1 MLGSIARFRRKL
13 YWCAVGSSRPYKVFT
28 RKFDK
33 VMRAGELGAF
43 LGPLSK
49 AEQVSLDEAWQVF
62 QAALTGW
69 RTKLQVS
76 ALEASARIR
85 DRLSDGERADT
96 VVSILLDHSGSMR
109 GQKILLSAAAM
120 DVIQNFLSLLG
131 LSVEILGFTTTS
143 WRGGKSRRLWRR
155 MLCPPY
161 PGRLCDLLHVIYRD
175 GSEQRLATAPHL
187 FKAMLRPDLLKENVD
202 GEALEWASSRLR
214 TYPHRRK
221 ILLVVSDG
229 APVDDSTLQ
238 ANDPEI
244 LDRHLREV
252 IHTLETSGDIDIAAI
267 GIGLEFDVAKYYST
281 SVTIHTAEDL
291 GAALI
296 SLLER
301 LLIDGARHDSPADH

>member
-1 MLGSIARFRRKL
+1 MLGLMARFRRRL
-13 YWCAVGSSRPYKVFT
+13 YWREAGTSRPYRVFT

-33 VMRAGELGAF
+33 VVRADELGAF

-62 QAALTGW
+62 QGALTGW

-85 DRLSDGERADT
+85 DRLPDGERADT
-96 VVSILLDHSGSMR
+96 FVSILLDQSGSMR
-109 GQKILLSAAAM
+109 GQKILLAAAAM
-120 DVIQNFLSLLG
+120 DVIQNFLSLFGLG
-131 LSVEILGFTTTS
+131 VEILGFTTTT
-143 WRGGKSRRLWRR
+143 WRGGNSRRLWRR

-175 GSEQRLATAPHL
+175 GSERRLATASHL
-187 FKAMLRPDLLKENVD
+187 FKVMLRPDLLKENID
-202 GEALEWASSRLR
+202 GEALEWAASRLR
-214 TYPHRRK
+214 TYPHQRK

-252 IHTLETSGDIDIAAI
+252 THTLEASGDIDIAAI

-281 SVTIHTAEDL
+281 SVTIHTVEDL

-301 LLIDGARHDSPADH
+301 LLIDSVRHSNPANH